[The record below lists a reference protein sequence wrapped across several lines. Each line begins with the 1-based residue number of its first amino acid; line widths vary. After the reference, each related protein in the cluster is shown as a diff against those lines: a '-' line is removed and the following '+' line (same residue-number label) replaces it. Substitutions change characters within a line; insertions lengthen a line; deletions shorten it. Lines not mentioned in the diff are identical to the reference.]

1 MSGYVEWIGAQ
12 ADEPDPGDAFNLG
25 QPFEQADERSPGG
38 SSPDASWQELAAHN
52 FPPRPAAPDE
62 AQMQDDPLDR
72 NPDLWMYR
80 KRTVTLLHRYLR
92 FSLETGRL
100 PSFIGRECFRAK
112 VTCYTASTFE
122 DRVIFARD
130 VEKSL
135 ERLAYGDQ
143 QLIAR
148 TIFQEHSQEQTA
160 RILRWGLRTV
170 ERRLPQVLDLLS
182 EDFLRVGLLAEL
194 PSKRGSSR

>member
-1 MSGYVEWIGAQ
+1 MNGYVEWIAAVADDVPYPKPIEPSGDQQSVRKATGA
-12 ADEPDPGDAFNLG
+12 
-25 QPFEQADERSPGG
+25 
-38 SSPDASWQELAAHN
+38 ASGWRDLPAHN
-52 FPPRPAAPDE
+52 FPAQPAPPNE

-80 KRTVTLLHRYLR
+80 KRTVSLLHRYLR

-112 VTCYTASTFE
+112 ISFYTSATFE
-122 DRVIFARD
+122 DRVIFVRD

-182 EDFLRVGLLAEL
+182 EDFLRVGLLAAM
-194 PSKRGSSR
+194 PPKKGSSQ